1 MRENYYAKA
10 KRLLGEGR
18 LTVRRV
24 DGQTISA
31 SCRGDSGEVYDVG
44 HDPTQSTWYCTCE
57 ARGRCSHVQSL
68 MLVTIANPRS
78 DS

>member
-1 MRENYYAKA
+1 MRENYYLKA

-24 DGQTISA
+24 EGSTVSA

-44 HDPTQSTWYCTCE
+44 HDPSQGTWYCTCE
-57 ARGRCSHVQSL
+57 AKGRCSHMQAT
-68 MLVTIANPRS
+68 MLVTIANPRPAS
-78 DS
+78 